1 VRTERIKR
9 AAQSKVVLLWCCRRS
24 ALARALLRPRK
35 YLFVGMSLSELQ
47 QSSYASDLSHIASPL
62 NSARATQSAA
72 AAARRVG
79 ISTHGVHIDAAKQR
93 ALMALS
99 TKEAE
104 EQARTFMRLGHHISL
119 CPGLGESARRSLPL
133 TLPND
138 AEAARAAA
146 RSNHAA
152 AKRLP
157 EDLVADAFQRI
168 DRNGNGSLSRA
179 EVIAACRNDAGV
191 RSLLGMPAVFHDS
204 DREQFERAFQAMDGD
219 ADKGISF
226 HEFVNFFS
234 LRSSPRSQPAQ
245 TQPQLR
251 FAVSQPRELLGG
263 QTM

>member
-1 VRTERIKR
+1 
-9 AAQSKVVLLWCCRRS
+9 
-24 ALARALLRPRK
+24 
-35 YLFVGMSLSELQ
+35 MSLSELQ

-79 ISTHGVHIDAAKQR
+79 ISTHGVHIDVAKQR

-104 EQARTFMRLGHHISL
+104 EQARTFSELDRFDMRLGHHISL